1 MFGRKK
7 DKKAK
12 KEEVPLRP
20 KAVMA
25 GSDEGSNVIVGD
37 QNDPTYIVVMKQS
50 YNGIPDKDF
59 RFIVDESMVS
69 KVYIEDVG
77 YLDDTVEGNV
87 QPSKYW
93 EKKFLG
99 KKAKEVSVLS
109 FSDKPFTIVTGA
121 TVRVPGGDLDGT
133 VRGSFKFKK
142 EDPRSIASLLMST
155 YAQEKDN
162 LDVHYKYIN
171 AENFEMMIR
180 TAFQDVIRM
189 PMFAEKVYEDI
200 DDIQNEI
207 LQKIKDTPFF
217 IERSLDISEV
227 SIRFDRTEIE
237 KLGDTEV
244 AHRIAMRHAEM
255 EKEQRQE
262 AIELAKEES
271 ETFKEI

>member
-7 DKKAK
+7 KQVKT
-12 KEEVPLRP
+12 EEKPLTP

-25 GSDEGSNVIVGD
+25 GSEEGSNVLVGD
-37 QNDPTYIVVMKQS
+37 QNDPNRIVVMKQT
-50 YNGIPDKDF
+50 YNGTPDKDF
-59 RFIVDESMVS
+59 RFAVDESMVS

-77 YLDDTVEGNV
+77 YLDDTVEGSV

-93 EKKFLG
+93 DKKFIG
-99 KKAKEVSVLS
+99 KKAKDVSVLS
-109 FSDKPFTIVTGA
+109 FSDKPFTLVTGF
-121 TVRVPGGDLDGT
+121 TTRVPGGDLDGT

-142 EDPRSIASLLMST
+142 EDPRSIASLLVST

-171 AENFEMMIR
+171 AENFEMMLR

-189 PMFAEKVYEDI
+189 PMFVEKIYEDI
-200 DDIQNEI
+200 DDIQDAI
-207 LQKIKDTPFF
+207 LQKVKDTPFF
-217 IERSLDISEV
+217 IERSLDVSEISV
-227 SIRFDRTEIE
+227 RFDRTEVE
-237 KLGDTEV
+237 KLEDSEV
-244 AHRIAMRHAEM
+244 KHRILMRMAEM